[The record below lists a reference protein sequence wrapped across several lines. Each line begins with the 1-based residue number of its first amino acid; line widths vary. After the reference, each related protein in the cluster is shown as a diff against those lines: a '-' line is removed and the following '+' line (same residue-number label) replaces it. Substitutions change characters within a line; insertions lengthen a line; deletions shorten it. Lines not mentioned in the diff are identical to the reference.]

1 MCIFQGWGERMA
13 NQFHVIEIHLW
24 ILTGL
29 LVLILVSTNYTRI
42 KNEAAVTPYQRA
54 KDMWEREQFAE
65 LRDYTNSYLKERPNT
80 DAVLMYDAMVAIHFK
95 DYDRARWDVKKMAKS
110 LNYRETATK
119 IIELIDIEA
128 ARV

>member
-1 MCIFQGWGERMA
+1 MA

-65 LRDYTNSYLKERPNT
+65 LRDYTKSYLKERPNT
-80 DAVLMYDAMVAIHFK
+80 DGVLMFDAMVAMHFK
-95 DYDRARWDVKKMAKS
+95 DYDRARWAVGKLSKS
-110 LNYRETATK
+110 LNYHEMASK
-119 IIELIDIEA
+119 IIGLIDAEA
-128 ARV
+128 APVEPT